1 MNINRKFLAGFV
13 VVVVGS
19 VGAAFTTPARA
30 AGDATISAAPM
41 KIKVAPFAGTKVK
54 VARKLKVIVSCSKD
68 CNARV
73 KVTLITPVG
82 VSSVKGGRSLSA
94 GGGWITGMVLT
105 NYGVTLLKNHFRYSR
120 LKVEVTATNVSNGTV
135 RKQTK
140 SFRFRR

>member
-1 MNINRKFLAGFV
+1 
-13 VVVVGS
+13 
-19 VGAAFTTPARA
+19 
-30 AGDATISAAPM
+30 M

-94 GGGWITGMVLT
+94 GRGWITGMVLT